1 MSFKI
6 VAFGEILWDLL
17 PEGRTLGGAPFNF
30 AYRVNSLG
38 DIAFPVSRLGRDH
51 LGREA
56 WDLVTSFGIDPSYL
70 QWDDSFPTGTVRVS
84 FDAAN
89 NPDFVIV
96 PSVAYDFI
104 ESTPGLEQIVRSAD
118 CLCFGTLIQ
127 RSDVSRQ
134 ALYRLLENAA
144 SCRRLLDINLRRN
157 CFTAE
162 TVRQS
167 IAAAN
172 ILKLNEKEAVAVG
185 EMLGLPQLALPELTL
200 QMAKRAGLEA
210 VVVTL
215 AEKGVF
221 AASREGDLVYVP
233 GFRVTVVDSLGAG
246 DAFSAGFIH
255 QSLRGASLREA
266 CAFGNLL
273 GAVTATKRG
282 GTPSISTD
290 EIACLEQDNNVERI
304 VEPELAKFWAR

>member
-38 DIAFPVSRLGRDH
+38 DIAFPVSRLGRDP

-104 ESTPGLEQIVRSAD
+104 ESTPELEQIVRSAD

-127 RSDVSRQ
+127 RSDVSRK

-144 SCRRLLDINLRRN
+144 SCRRLLDINLRKD

-167 IAAAN
+167 IRAAN

-200 QMAKRAGLEA
+200 QMARKAALEA

-255 QSLRGASLREA
+255 QSLRGASLQEA

-282 GTPSISTD
+282 GTPSISKE
-290 EIACLEQDNNVERI
+290 EIACLEQDKKLERI
-304 VEPELAKFWAR
+304 VAPELAEFWAR